1 MMMQSA
7 RIMFPSEVVG
17 CHRSG
22 SDDSGSDSERF
33 RFSFRL
39 ERLSSDLGEV
49 AILSLFRI
57 PAESVAPDFSRT
69 RSGISSRTPC
79 RLFRRWD
86 QRQLVEQSK
95 WGRMISSYES
105 PILAS
110 DWNNRHRC
118 EEKLLQFPTFLV
130 NQIDTLRCFSQRD
143 TRY

>member
-57 PAESVAPDFSRT
+57 PVESVAPDFSRIPP
-69 RSGISSRTPC
+69 RISLCLPC
-79 RLFRRWD
+79 RLSRRWD
-86 QRQLVEQSK
+86 QRQLIQLSK
-95 WGRMISSYES
+95 RGRMISSFER

-110 DWNNRHRC
+110 DWNKTHSC
-118 EEKLLQFPTFLV
+118 EVELAQFPKCSSQAVWRTFF
-130 NQIDTLRCFSQRD
+130 DA
-143 TRY
+143 